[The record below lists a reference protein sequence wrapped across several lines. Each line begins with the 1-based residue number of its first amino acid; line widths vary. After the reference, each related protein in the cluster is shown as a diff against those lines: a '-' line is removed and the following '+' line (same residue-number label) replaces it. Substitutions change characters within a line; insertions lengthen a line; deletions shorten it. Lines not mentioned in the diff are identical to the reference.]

1 MKNRAERSHPEQ
13 SNDPA
18 APLSSAGNATPLR
31 ALVASCRSVF
41 WSIGVFSAVIN
52 LLMLAP
58 ALYMLQ
64 VYDRVLP
71 SSNTMTLAMLTAL
84 TLGLF
89 VLMGLLEWV
98 RSAVV
103 IRLGTQWDMQ
113 LNQRIY
119 NAAFASNLQGQGV
132 PAAQAL
138 NDLTTLRQFATG
150 NALFAFFDA
159 PWFPLYLLV
168 IFLLHPWLGVTALA
182 GAALLILLA
191 WLNQR
196 LTQRDLMAA
205 GRVTVLATQQANAN
219 LRHAD
224 TLEAMGMLDAM
235 RQRWLCQHQQFLHYQ
250 NTASEKSA
258 CVTAISKCARLAL
271 QSVML
276 GLGALLAVNG
286 DMTAGMMI
294 AGSILVGRVLSPIDQ
309 LIGVWKQ
316 WTQARLAWQR
326 LNDLLDAHPVRQQGM
341 ALPAPKGELRVE
353 QLAAKL
359 PQATRLTLQ
368 GLSFTL
374 QPGDVLGVLGPSGCG
389 KSTLARLLVGALTPL
404 SGHVRLD
411 GADLHQWRNA
421 LRGQFIGYLPQDIQ
435 LFSGTIA
442 DNIAR
447 FAAPNAASVVA
458 AAQTAGVHELIL
470 RLPQGYDTPLGE
482 NGAGLSGGQKQR
494 VALARALYER
504 PRLIVLDEPNA
515 NLDEDGEKAL
525 LSAIKAQQDDA
536 STQILITHKPSLLT
550 CANKLLVLRD
560 GQISHFGP
568 TEQVLREMQR
578 AGGTSRPAS
587 RPAANVFPS
596 PAGTPGLSMVYNAN
610 APRKTQ
616 PDAL

>member
-1 MKNRAERSHPEQ
+1 MNNRAEKSPSAPRDAAMRGQPE
-13 SNDPA
+13 
-18 APLSSAGNATPLR
+18 NATPLR
-31 ALVASCRSVF
+31 TLLARCRNVF

-71 SSNTMTLAMLTAL
+71 SSNVMTLAMLTAL

-89 VLMGLLEWV
+89 VLMGLLEGV

-119 NAAFASNLQGQGV
+119 NAAFASNLRGQGA

-182 GAALLILLA
+182 GATLLVLLA

-196 LTQRDLMAA
+196 LTQQDLLNA
-205 GRVTVLATQQANAN
+205 GSVTVRATQQANAN

-224 TLEAMGMLDAM
+224 AIEAMGMLDAM
-235 RQRWLCQHQQFLHYQ
+235 RQRWLRQHQQFLHYQ
-250 NTASEKSA
+250 NRASEKSA
-258 CVTAISKCARLAL
+258 SVTAVAKCARLAL
-271 QSVML
+271 QSLML

-286 DMTAGMMI
+286 EITAGMMI

-316 WTQARLAWQR
+316 WTQARQAWQR
-326 LNDLLDAHPVRQQGM
+326 LSDLLAAHPVRQPGM
-341 ALPAPKGELRVE
+341 ALPEPQGELRVE
-353 QLAAKL
+353 QLAARL
-359 PQATRLTLQ
+359 PQATRPSLQ
-368 GLSFTL
+368 GVSFTL
-374 QPGDVLGVLGPSGCG
+374 QPGDVLGILGPSGCG
-389 KSTLARLLVGALTPL
+389 KSTLARLLVAALPPL
-404 SGHVRLD
+404 SGQVRLD
-411 GADLHQWRNA
+411 GADMHQWDKAA
-421 LRGQFIGYLPQDIQ
+421 LGRFVGYLPQDIQ

-442 DNIAR
+442 ENIAR
-447 FAAPNAASVVA
+447 FAEPDAEKVVA
-458 AAQTAGVHELIL
+458 AAQTAGVHEMIL
-470 RLPQGYDTPLGE
+470 RLPQGYDTLLGE

-494 VALARALYER
+494 IALARALYDR

-515 NLDEDGEKAL
+515 NLDDEGEKAL
-525 LSAIKAQQDDA
+525 LAAIKAQQEDA
-536 STQILITHKPSLLT
+536 STQVLITHKPSLLT
-550 CANKLLVLRD
+550 CANKLLVLRA
-560 GQISHFGP
+560 GQVSHFGP
-568 TEQVLREMQR
+568 AEQVLRDMQR
-578 AGGTSRPAS
+578 AGGNARPAP
-587 RPAANVFPS
+587 RPAASGFSPPS
-596 PAGTPGLSMVYNAN
+596 GAPGLSMVYNAN
-610 APRKTQ
+610 APRKAQ
-616 PDAL
+616 PDSL